1 MGVSVILVTGK
12 PSAGKSHYA
21 FHLANELRSEGKLVR
36 ILDGDVF
43 RHQTCNQDFTDAG
56 RIRNLQGLA
65 KAAAEGE
72 WPGHVVIVAAV
83 APKREWRD
91 MMRAQWKCSRLVY
104 LPGGSLWEGTLYE
117 RPDDSEF

>member
-1 MGVSVILVTGK
+1 MVILLTGK
-12 PSAGKSHYA
+12 PGSGKSTMA
-21 FHLANELRSEGKLVR
+21 FRLAEELRAEGKMVR

-43 RHQTCNQDFTDAG
+43 RHQTGNQDFTDPG

-65 KAAAEGE
+65 KAAADAE

-91 MMRAQWKCSRLVY
+91 MMRAQWQEHRLCY
-104 LPGGSLWEGTLYE
+104 LPGGFLWPGTEYE
-117 RPDDSEF
+117 RPDEAEF

>member
-1 MGVSVILVTGK
+1 MAVVLITGR
-12 PSAGKSHYA
+12 PGSGKSHHA
-21 FHLANELRSEGKLVR
+21 FHLAQELRAEGKMVR

-43 RHQTCNQDFTDAG
+43 RHQTGNQDFTDAG
-56 RIRNLQGLA
+56 RIRNLQDLA

-91 MMRAQWKCSRLVY
+91 MMRAQWKSSRLCY
-104 LPGGSLWEGTLYE
+104 LPGGHLWPGTEYE
-117 RPDDSEF
+117 RPDESEF

>member
-1 MGVSVILVTGK
+1 M
-12 PSAGKSHYA
+12 
-21 FHLANELRSEGKLVR
+21 R

-43 RHQTCNQDFTDAG
+43 RHQTGNQDFTDAG

-83 APKREWRD
+83 APRREWRD
-91 MMRAQWKCSRLVY
+91 AMRAQWKGRGLLVY
-104 LPGGSLWEGTLYE
+104 LPGGSLWPGTEYE
-117 RPDDSEF
+117 RPEFDEF

>member
-1 MGVSVILVTGK
+1 MAVVLITGR
-12 PSAGKSHYA
+12 PGSGKSFHA
-21 FHLANELRSEGKLVR
+21 FHLAQELRDEGKMVR

-43 RHQTCNQDFTDAG
+43 RHQTGNQDFTDAG

-91 MMRAQWKCSRLVY
+91 MMRAQWQPGSRLVY
-104 LPGGSLWEGTLYE
+104 LPGGSLWEGTFYE
-117 RPDDSEF
+117 RPTDAEF

>member
-1 MGVSVILVTGK
+1 MVILVC
-12 PSAGKSHYA
+12 GKSGVGKSTYA
-21 FHLANELRSEGKLVR
+21 FRLAQELRAEGKMVR

-43 RHQTCNQDFTDAG
+43 RHQTGNHDFTDAG

-65 KAAAEGE
+65 KVAAEAE

-91 MMRAQWKCSRLVY
+91 MMRAQWKESRLVY
-104 LPGGSLWEGTLYE
+104 LPGGYLWPGTEYE
-117 RPDDSEF
+117 RPGDDEF

>member
-1 MGVSVILVTGK
+1 MVILVCGK
-12 PSAGKSHYA
+12 ASSGKST
-21 FHLANELRSEGKLVR
+21 LALRLAQELRAEGKVVR

-43 RHQTCNQDFTDAG
+43 RHQTGNQDFTDAG

-83 APKREWRD
+83 APRREWRD
-91 MMRAQWKCSRLVY
+91 MMRDMWPGRGLLVY
-104 LPGGSLWEGTLYE
+104 VPGGTRGPGTEYE
-117 RPDDSEF
+117 RPVWDEFG

>member
-1 MGVSVILVTGK
+1 MVILITGK
-12 PSAGKSHYA
+12 PHSGKSYHAY
-21 FHLANELRSEGKLVR
+21 HLAQELRAEGKMVH
-36 ILDGDVF
+36 IFDGDVF
-43 RHQTCNQDFTDAG
+43 RSQTGNQDFTDAG

-91 MMRAQWKCSRLVY
+91 MMRDQWQAGSRLVY
-104 LPGGSLWEGTLYE
+104 LPGGTLWPGTEYE
-117 RPDDSEF
+117 RPSDDEF

>member
-1 MGVSVILVTGK
+1 MVILITGK
-12 PSAGKSHYA
+12 PHSGKSHMA
-21 FHLANELRSEGKLVR
+21 FHLAQELRAEGKMVR

-43 RHQTCNQDFTDAG
+43 RYQTGNQDFTDAG

-83 APKREWRD
+83 APKKEWRD
-91 MMRAQWKCSRLVY
+91 MMRAQWKESRLVY
-104 LPGGSLWEGTLYE
+104 LPGGYLWPGTEYE
-117 RPDDSEF
+117 RPDESEF

>member
-1 MGVSVILVTGK
+1 MVFLVVGK
-12 PSAGKSHYA
+12 SGAGKSTYA
-21 FHLANELRSEGKLVR
+21 FRLAQELRAEGKMVR

-43 RHQTCNQDFTDAG
+43 RHQTGNQDFTDAG

-72 WPGHVVIVAAV
+72 RPGHVVIVAAV

-91 MMRAQWKCSRLVY
+91 MMRAMWKCSRLVY
-104 LPGGSLWEGTLYE
+104 LPGGSLWPETEYE